1 MSSLTPTSLTPSN
14 STSVERATIA
24 RDEAH
29 LQGRPWQAEWLTTDS
44 VNVRLLIK
52 RVVDW
57 TGASVG
63 LILLTPVM
71 LLIALLVRLNSPG
84 PVLFRQLRR
93 GHHGRLFRVLKFR
106 TMMEGA
112 EQYLPDLEKSNESAG
127 GVLFKLRDDPRVT
140 WLGWFLRRYSLDEL
154 PQLINVWW
162 GEMSL
167 VGPRPLQLRDSDR
180 LLASNPEAYAR
191 RLEVMPGLTG
201 PWQVGGR
208 SEVDYERMLE
218 LDLNYVENWS
228 LGQDLFII
236 CKTFLVVLR
245 RAVLTE
251 RPNIDDRASPLRVPF
266 LVRDEALLVYECT
279 SVEQIEIRDN
289 IPGTCALQN
298 LLRRLPLCQESSCI
312 PDRIS
317 RRCSTY
323 QYWSSAT

>member
-1 MSSLTPTSLTPSN
+1 MSSLTPTSLTSSN
-14 STSVERATIA
+14 STSLDRAAIT

-29 LQGRPWQAEWLTTDS
+29 LQRRPLQTEWLAAD
-44 VNVRLLIK
+44 NLRLLIK
-52 RVVDW
+52 RIVDW
-57 TGASVG
+57 AGASVG

-71 LLIALLVRLNSPG
+71 LLIALLVRLDSPG

-93 GHHGRLFRVLKFR
+93 GHRGRLFCVLKFR

-112 EQYLPDLEKSNESAG
+112 EQCLPDLEESNESAG

-140 WLGWFLRRYSLDEL
+140 RLGWFLRRFSLDEL

-180 LLASNPEAYAR
+180 LLVSNPDAYTR
-191 RLEVMPGLTG
+191 RLEVTPGLTG

-236 CKTFLVVLR
+236 CKTFLVVVR
-245 RAVLTE
+245 RHGA
-251 RPNIDDRASPLRVPF
+251 
-266 LVRDEALLVYECT
+266 Y
-279 SVEQIEIRDN
+279 
-289 IPGTCALQN
+289 
-298 LLRRLPLCQESSCI
+298 
-312 PDRIS
+312 
-317 RRCSTY
+317 
-323 QYWSSAT
+323 

>member
-1 MSSLTPTSLTPSN
+1 
-14 STSVERATIA
+14 
-24 RDEAH
+24 
-29 LQGRPWQAEWLTTDS
+29 LQTEWLAAD
-44 VNVRLLIK
+44 NLRLLIK
-52 RVVDW
+52 RIVDW
-57 TGASVG
+57 AGASVG

-71 LLIALLVRLNSPG
+71 LLIALLVRLDSPG

-93 GHHGRLFRVLKFR
+93 GHRGRLFRVLKFR

-112 EQYLPDLEKSNESAG
+112 EQYLPDLENSNESAG

-140 WLGWFLRRYSLDEL
+140 RLGWFLRRYSLDEL

-180 LLASNPEAYAR
+180 LFVSSPDKYAR

-208 SEVDYERMLE
+208 SEVDYEGMLE

-236 CKTFLVVLR
+236 CKTFLVVVR
-245 RAVLTE
+245 RHGA
-251 RPNIDDRASPLRVPF
+251 
-266 LVRDEALLVYECT
+266 Y
-279 SVEQIEIRDN
+279 
-289 IPGTCALQN
+289 
-298 LLRRLPLCQESSCI
+298 
-312 PDRIS
+312 
-317 RRCSTY
+317 
-323 QYWSSAT
+323 

>member
-14 STSVERATIA
+14 STSLDREAIVH
-24 RDEAH
+24 DEAH
-29 LQGRPWQAEWLTTDS
+29 SQGHPWQADSLTMD
-44 VNVRLLIK
+44 NVRLLIK

-93 GHHGRLFRVLKFR
+93 GHRGRLFRVLKFR

-180 LLASNPEAYAR
+180 LLASNPDAYAR

-245 RAVLTE
+245 PRGA
-251 RPNIDDRASPLRVPF
+251 
-266 LVRDEALLVYECT
+266 Y
-279 SVEQIEIRDN
+279 
-289 IPGTCALQN
+289 
-298 LLRRLPLCQESSCI
+298 
-312 PDRIS
+312 
-317 RRCSTY
+317 
-323 QYWSSAT
+323 

>member
-1 MSSLTPTSLTPSN
+1 
-14 STSVERATIA
+14 
-24 RDEAH
+24 
-29 LQGRPWQAEWLTTDS
+29 
-44 VNVRLLIK
+44 
-52 RVVDW
+52 
-57 TGASVG
+57 

-71 LLIALLVRLNSPG
+71 LLIALLVRLDSPG

-93 GHHGRLFRVLKFR
+93 GHRGRLFRVLKFR

-112 EQYLPDLEKSNESAG
+112 EQILPDLENSNESAG

-140 WLGWFLRRYSLDEL
+140 RLGWFLRRYSLDEL

-180 LLASNPEAYAR
+180 LFASSPDKYAR

-208 SEVDYERMLE
+208 SEVDYEGMLE

-236 CKTFLVVLR
+236 CKTFLVV
-245 RAVLTE
+245 V
-251 RPNIDDRASPLRVPF
+251 
-266 LVRDEALLVYECT
+266 
-279 SVEQIEIRDN
+279 
-289 IPGTCALQN
+289 
-298 LLRRLPLCQESSCI
+298 
-312 PDRIS
+312 S
-317 RRCSTY
+317 RHGAY
-323 QYWSSAT
+323 

>member
-1 MSSLTPTSLTPSN
+1 
-14 STSVERATIA
+14 
-24 RDEAH
+24 
-29 LQGRPWQAEWLTTDS
+29 
-44 VNVRLLIK
+44 
-52 RVVDW
+52 
-57 TGASVG
+57 
-63 LILLTPVM
+63 
-71 LLIALLVRLNSPG
+71 
-84 PVLFRQLRR
+84 
-93 GHHGRLFRVLKFR
+93 
-106 TMMEGA
+106 MEGA

-180 LLASNPEAYAR
+180 LLASNPEAYTR

-251 RPNIDDRASPLRVPF
+251 QPFIDDPPSPSRMPF
-266 LVRDEALLVYECT
+266 LVRDEVLLVNECT
-279 SVEQIEIRDN
+279 ECRAGRKFERIYQAYAPSE
-289 IPGTCALQN
+289 TC
-298 LLRRLPLCQESSCI
+298 
-312 PDRIS
+312 
-317 RRCSTY
+317 
-323 QYWSSAT
+323 

>member
-14 STSVERATIA
+14 STSLDRAAIA
-24 RDEAH
+24 HDEAH
-29 LQGRPWQAEWLTTDS
+29 LQGRPLQAEWLTAT
-44 VNVRLLIK
+44 NPRLLIK
-52 RVVDW
+52 RVIDW
-57 TGASVG
+57 VGASVG

-71 LLIALLVRLNSPG
+71 LLIALLVRLDSPG

-93 GHHGRLFRVLKFR
+93 GHRGRLFRVLKFR

-112 EQYLPDLEKSNESAG
+112 EQYLPDLEHSNESAG

-140 WLGWFLRRYSLDEL
+140 SLGWFLRRYSLDEL

-180 LLASNPEAYAR
+180 LLASNPDGYAR
-191 RLEVMPGLTG
+191 RLEVTPGLTG

-208 SEVDYERMLE
+208 SEVDYEGM
-218 LDLNYVENWS
+218 LDLDLDYVENWS

-245 RAVLTE
+245 PRGA
-251 RPNIDDRASPLRVPF
+251 
-266 LVRDEALLVYECT
+266 Y
-279 SVEQIEIRDN
+279 
-289 IPGTCALQN
+289 
-298 LLRRLPLCQESSCI
+298 
-312 PDRIS
+312 
-317 RRCSTY
+317 
-323 QYWSSAT
+323 

>member
-14 STSVERATIA
+14 STSLDRAAIA
-24 RDEAH
+24 HDEAH
-29 LQGRPWQAEWLTTDS
+29 LQGRPLQAEWLTAT
-44 VNVRLLIK
+44 NPRLLIK
-52 RVVDW
+52 RVIDW
-57 TGASVG
+57 VGASVG

-71 LLIALLVRLNSPG
+71 LLIALLVRLDSPG

-93 GHHGRLFRVLKFR
+93 GRRGRLFRVLKFR

-112 EQYLPDLEKSNESAG
+112 EQYLPDLEHSNESAG

-140 WLGWFLRRYSLDEL
+140 SLGWFLRRYSLDEL

-167 VGPRPLQLRDSDR
+167 VGPRPLQLRDSD
-180 LLASNPEAYAR
+180 LLRASNPAAYSR

-236 CKTFLVVLR
+236 CRTFLVVL
-245 RAVLTE
+245 
-251 RPNIDDRASPLRVPF
+251 
-266 LVRDEALLVYECT
+266 
-279 SVEQIEIRDN
+279 
-289 IPGTCALQN
+289 
-298 LLRRLPLCQESSCI
+298 LRRGA
-312 PDRIS
+312 
-317 RRCSTY
+317 Y
-323 QYWSSAT
+323 